1 MAGGL
6 PVVEG
11 DLRRGI
17 DLATL
22 LVEPS
27 AILES
32 AVFADLRSE
41 EKLVA
46 ARDVL
51 DPAGA
56 DAFEAGDRV
65 GEAFTDTFV
74 HWTLYRWS
82 EKRPRPMRGRAS
94 LPHLPWER
102 SLGLAA
108 RFDADMIAAFKAIVD
123 LLKGFFHFIPVCR
136 PGIAEIRIVHVIL
149 SGGREAT
156 GRGRG
161 SSRCRGRPSTW
172 N

>member
-27 AILES
+27 AILEN

-65 GEAFTDTFV
+65 GEAFSDTFV
-74 HWTLYRWS
+74 HWTLYR
-82 EKRPRPMRGRAS
+82 
-94 LPHLPWER
+94 
-102 SLGLAA
+102 
-108 RFDADMIAAFKAIVD
+108 
-123 LLKGFFHFIPVCR
+123 
-136 PGIAEIRIVHVIL
+136 
-149 SGGREAT
+149 
-156 GRGRG
+156 
-161 SSRCRGRPSTW
+161 
-172 N
+172 